1 MTRGRDDTGGK
12 AYALAEDRIAEAKAG
27 GHVYLNL
34 SGSESERTFEGETRA
49 GDEALRPL
57 TTLPPQIA
65 DLTTLRRLD
74 LDGTQVADLEP
85 IRGMN
90 GMQRL
95 SLNDTQVADLEPI
108 RGMNGMQT
116 LYLTA
121 HRWPTSNRS
130 AA

>member
-1 MTRGRDDTGGK
+1 MTPEEK

-34 SGSESERTFEGETRA
+34 SGYELVRTFEGETRA
-49 GDEALRPL
+49 GDEALRNL

-74 LDGTQVADLEP
+74 LDGTQVADLDP

-90 GMQRL
+90 GMQVTTHR
-95 SLNDTQVADLEPI
+95 SRTDPRHERDAG
-108 RGMNGMQT
+108 RSGS
-116 LYLTA
+116 A